1 MRTRRPTS
9 RTGYRFAHQMT
20 RRQLLSALVAGAA
33 GLTGVAGHGAKVW
46 AAAAPQAPA
55 APVKSYAGTQ
65 LRVSVFDQAYPQALK
80 KRLPEFEAKT
90 GMKVDLEILSF
101 PVYNQRAEME
111 LSGGGGANDVMTL
124 VFIQSSKWIN
134 AGFATDLNPIIED
147 AKLTDG
153 ASLALED
160 FSPGALGIFRR
171 GRAIFGLPYFAGGT
185 LMMYRK
191 DILEKNGFAAP
202 PDTIDQFVDVAKKI
216 HSKEVAAYM
225 SWGQSALDWV
235 YANYLFALGGGF
247 LAKPPEDVTPTL
259 NTPQAEKALAVYVD
273 LMRNYAPPGVI
284 NFAEGELG
292 TVFPQ
297 GKAALWIED
306 VGRFAPTLDPQRSR
320 VVDKVAFAH
329 VPQGPAGRFPQV
341 GTHAMMIPVG
351 CKRKEAA
358 WEFIKWATG
367 KELMGRIAAEEFHPG
382 VTRISAAEATTHAK
396 QYIYGATNVGKLHG
410 EVLKMAG
417 TGYMAYRVIPE
428 YPQLRDIINV
438 ALAQAITGQKSLKD
452 ALAGAQAQAV
462 ALLESKGYKIRKG

>member
-1 MRTRRPTS
+1 MRTRKPNNRIGS
-9 RTGYRFAHQMT
+9 RFAQQMS
-20 RRQLLSALVAGAA
+20 RRQLISGLAAAGAV
-33 GLTGVAGHGAKVW
+33 GLTGHAAK
-46 AAAAPQAPA
+46 ALAAAPSQAPA
-55 APVKSYAGTQ
+55 ASVKPYAGTQ

-80 KRLPEFEAKT
+80 KRLPEFEANT

-134 AGFATDLNPIIED
+134 ARFTTDLTPIIED
-147 AKLTDG
+147 AKLTEK
-153 ASLALED
+153 ASLAMED

-171 GRAIFGLPYFAGGT
+171 GNAVFGLPYFAGGT

-191 DILEKNGFAAP
+191 DILEQHGFTTP
-202 PDTIDQFVDVAKKI
+202 PDTFDQFVEVAKKI

-225 SWGQSALDWV
+225 SWGQAALDWV
-235 YANYLFALGGGF
+235 FANYLYAFGGGV
-247 LAKPPEDVTPTL
+247 LAKPPEDMTPTL
-259 NTPQAEKALAVYVD
+259 NTPEAEKALGVYVE

-292 TVFPQ
+292 SIFPQ

-306 VGRFAPTLDPQRSR
+306 VGRFAATLDPQRSR

-329 VPQGPAGRFPQV
+329 VPRGPAGRFPQV
-341 GTHAMMIPVG
+341 GTHGLMIPVG

-367 KELMGRIAAEEFHPG
+367 KDLMGRIAAEEFHPG
-382 VTRISAAEATTHAK
+382 VTRISAADATTRAK
-396 QYIYGATNVGKLHG
+396 QYIYGGTNVGKLHG

-417 TGYMAYRVIPE
+417 TGYMAYRVVPE

-438 ALAQAITGQKSLKD
+438 AVAQVITAQKSVKD
-452 ALAGAQAQAV
+452 GLAGAQAQAIS
-462 ALLESKGYKIRKG
+462 LMESKGYKIRKG

>member
-1 MRTRRPTS
+1 MRTRRLSQHIGTES
-9 RTGYRFAHQMT
+9 RRQMT
-20 RRQLLSALVAGAA
+20 RRQLLSGLAAAGAV
-33 GLTGVAGHGAKVW
+33 GLTGAYGHVAK
-46 AAAAPQAPA
+46 AAAASATQP
-55 APVKSYAGTQ
+55 YAGTQ

-80 KRLPEFEAKT
+80 RRLPEFEAKT

-111 LSGGGGANDVMTL
+111 LSGGGGSNDVMTL

-134 AGFATDLNPIIED
+134 AKFATDLTPIIED
-147 AKLTDG
+147 AKLTERAG
-153 ASLALED
+153 LALED
-160 FSPGALGIFRR
+160 FSPGALGIFQR
-171 GRAIFGLPYFAGGT
+171 GKALYGLPYFAGGT

-191 DILEKNGFAAP
+191 DILEKHGFTAP
-202 PDTIDQFVDVAKKI
+202 PDTIDQFVEVAKKI

-235 YANYLFALGGGF
+235 FANYLLGLGGSF

-341 GTHAMMIPVG
+341 GTHGMMIPVG

-367 KELMGRIAAEEFHPG
+367 KDLMGRIAAEEFHPG
-382 VTRISAAEATTHAK
+382 VTRISAAEATTQAK

-438 ALAQAITGQKSLKD
+438 ALAQAITGQKSIKD
-452 ALAGAQAQAV
+452 ALAGAQAQA
-462 ALLESKGYKIRKG
+462 ASLLESKGYKIRKG